1 MSLFN
6 VGAGKAIPHDV
17 NVIIEIPRHS
27 DPVKYEVDKET
38 GALHVDRF
46 MACAMHYPCDYGY
59 IPQTLSLD
67 GDPVDVLVVCPY
79 PLIPGAVIRCRVVGL
94 LRMTDDGGPDAKLLA
109 VPVSKLTPLYDHV
122 KEPVDL
128 GQQLLDVIEHFFSH
142 YKELEKGKWVK
153 IDGWENSQAA
163 FREVQE
169 SIERYQAGEI

>member
-6 VGAGKAIPHDV
+6 VSAGKQLPHDV
-17 NVIIEIPRHS
+17 NVIVEIPRHS

-46 MACAMHYPCDYGY
+46 MAAAMHYPCDYGY
-59 IPQTLSLD
+59 IPQTLSED
-67 GDPVDVLVVCPY
+67 GDPLDVLVACPY
-79 PLIPGAVIRCRVVGL
+79 PLIPGVVIRCRAIGL

-109 VPVSKLTPLYDHV
+109 VPVSKLTPLYDHI

-128 GQQLLDVIEHFFSH
+128 GQHFLDRIEHFFAH

-153 IDGWENSQAA
+153 IDGWEGSAEAFNEIQAG
-163 FREVQE
+163 V
-169 SIERYQAGEI
+169 ERYQTTE